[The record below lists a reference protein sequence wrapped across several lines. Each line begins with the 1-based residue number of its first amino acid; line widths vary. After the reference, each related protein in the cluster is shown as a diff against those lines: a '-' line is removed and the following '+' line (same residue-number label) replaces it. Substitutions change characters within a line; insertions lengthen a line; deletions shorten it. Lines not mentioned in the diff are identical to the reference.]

1 MMALMILSMLGI
13 SAGAVGGALT
23 NGLDGMVLGGSAGFV
38 LGVLAWITDNISAE
52 RQSRE
57 LLPEHL
63 LSDINAIARLQG
75 NSGLATMEDSR
86 SSNGHKLPWTI
97 DSERC

>member
-1 MMALMILSMLGI
+1 MMSALFILSLLGI
-13 SAGAVGGALT
+13 TAGSIGGALT

-38 LGVLAWITDNISAE
+38 LGVLAWITDNINAE

-63 LSDINAIARLQG
+63 LSDLNAIARLPG
-75 NSGLATMEDSR
+75 NPGHFDDSR
-86 SSNGHKLPWTI
+86 
-97 DSERC
+97 